1 MIRYPLQADN
11 IQKIYNG
18 KVVVDLSIKAQRNEV
33 LGIIGKN
40 GSGKTTTL
48 NILAGVI
55 HPDAGTVYV
64 NNQADIAKNPK
75 LKANLSYLPE
85 EREEIENL
93 TVIEYLNFI
102 AKVYKKTTGDA
113 LTALETVDAKDTS
126 HKKFCELSK
135 GYQQRVLFAS
145 ILIAD
150 TPIIILDEMTD
161 GLDPLQRKELHNII
175 NKIKKDRTIVVSS
188 HNMQEIKEI
197 CDRVCII
204 KDGKI
209 TKILANEDFADF
221 SNILID

>member
-11 IQKIYNG
+11 IQKVYNG

-93 TVIEYLNFI
+93 TVAEYLNFT
-102 AKVYKKTTGDA
+102 ATVYGKTKSNVI
-113 LTALETVDAKDTS
+113 TALETVDAKDTMN
-126 HKKFCELSK
+126 KKFCELSK
-135 GYQQRVLFAS
+135 GFQQRILFAS

-161 GLDPLQRKELHNII
+161 GLDPLQRKELHHII
-175 NKIKKDRTIVVSS
+175 NKIKKDRTIIVSS